1 MEKESKQR
9 FRLTKLERAWI
20 LYDVGNS
27 AFVLMVATLIPIFFN
42 ALAAAGVA
50 VMGAWARLRIPCT
63 YALLERVKLE
73 IEGCGGVVDDVQ
85 YAADVALLV
94 SLPAERTE
102 TLRRKLTELSAGGIT
117 VELLAEEYRPGP
129 RADI

>member
-1 MEKESKQR
+1 
-9 FRLTKLERAWI
+9 
-20 LYDVGNS
+20 
-27 AFVLMVATLIPIFFN
+27 
-42 ALAAAGVA
+42 
-50 VMGAWARLRIPCT
+50 MGAWARLRIPCT

-73 IEGCGGVVDDVQ
+73 IEGCGGAVDDVQ

-129 RADI
+129 RVDI

>member
-42 ALAAAGVA
+42 ALAAAGHCHHQRRQRPVF
-50 VMGAWARLRIPCT
+50 RP
-63 YALLERVKLE
+63 
-73 IEGCGGVVDDVQ
+73 VQ
-85 YAADVALLV
+85 
-94 SLPAERTE
+94 LPA
-102 TLRRKLTELSAGGIT
+102 
-117 VELLAEEYRPGP
+117 
-129 RADI
+129 

>member
-42 ALAAAGVA
+42 ALALQFGQPEPGCHRWSIWPT
-50 VMGAWARLRIPCT
+50 GATPARW
-63 YALLERVKLE
+63 
-73 IEGCGGVVDDVQ
+73 
-85 YAADVALLV
+85 
-94 SLPAERTE
+94 
-102 TLRRKLTELSAGGIT
+102 
-117 VELLAEEYRPGP
+117 
-129 RADI
+129 